1 MAITPSKE
9 KYQREAAASRVG
21 IGPQF
26 IRAFKR
32 FLFFLRVVEGGKEQ
46 SLGCLAIADQ
56 PQPLNHS
63 RKCGSISLELHSVH
77 CMPLLLHCSLELVG
91 LP

>member
-21 IGPQF
+21 IGPQIHACIQKISF
-26 IRAFKR
+26 FERRA
-32 FLFFLRVVEGGKEQ
+32 EGGKEQ

-77 CMPLLLHCSLELVG
+77 FMPLLLHCSLEHVG